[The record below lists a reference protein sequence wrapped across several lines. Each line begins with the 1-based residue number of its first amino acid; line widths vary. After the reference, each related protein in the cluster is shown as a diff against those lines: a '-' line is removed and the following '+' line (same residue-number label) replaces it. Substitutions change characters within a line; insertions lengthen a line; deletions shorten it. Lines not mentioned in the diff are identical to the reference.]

1 MNGAAPSVLA
11 NANLV
16 KKVVFPLEILPVIHL
31 ASAVVLGAS
40 WFLLLFAG
48 AAVLDISF
56 HPSALLLPLL
66 LLPVLLL
73 ALGVAFFVAAS
84 TVFVRDMPH
93 LTAVLI
99 QILFFMTPIFYS
111 IDMIPASLR
120 WLMALNPL
128 ASMVDQVRNALLFG
142 QWPDWG
148 TFAWNMG
155 LAFIVCRLGVCWF
168 LKTKKG
174 FADVL

>member
-1 MNGAAPSVLA
+1 MLGIICLVLAVICLAVGAAGG
-11 NANLV
+11 
-16 KKVVFPLEILPVIHL
+16 
-31 ASAVVLGAS
+31 SAPKYL
-40 WFLLLFAG
+40 
-48 AAVLDISF
+48 IS
-56 HPSALLLPLL
+56 A
-66 LLPVLLL
+66 VLLL

>member
-1 MNGAAPSVLA
+1 
-11 NANLV
+11 
-16 KKVVFPLEILPVIHL
+16 
-31 ASAVVLGAS
+31 
-40 WFLLLFAG
+40 
-48 AAVLDISF
+48 
-56 HPSALLLPLL
+56 L